1 MRKWSKLRIHS
12 KAPAC
17 LTIET
22 SYRTI
27 TAIIQLAKF
36 CFTFTTSNLESS
48 GSFVMCITDLMKGW
62 DCLNNKGEP
71 IVVRKYGFKAE
82 NLAAMQRKKYFLAL
96 QLLYGVKENHFLCAS
111 FIFLK
116 IYNAFLV
123 SS

>member
-1 MRKWSKLRIHS
+1 
-12 KAPAC
+12 
-17 LTIET
+17 
-22 SYRTI
+22 
-27 TAIIQLAKF
+27 
-36 CFTFTTSNLESS
+36 
-48 GSFVMCITDLMKGW
+48 MCITDLMKGW

-111 FIFLK
+111 FVFLK